1 MIIEIKNHSELLE
14 FIKRDNVPARAA
26 AEIICKTLGVVML
39 FELSKENLIKELE
52 KFIVVYGNADAR
64 PLFFGQTKVD
74 FDITE
79 IYKIMDFD

>member
-26 AEIICKTLGVVML
+26 AEIICKTLGVFML
-39 FELSKENLIKELE
+39 FELSKENLIKELQKYIE
-52 KFIVVYGNADAR
+52 IWSGKEVK
-64 PLFFGQTKVD
+64 PLFFGQTKLD

>member
-1 MIIEIKNHSELLE
+1 MIIKIKNHNDLLE
-14 FIKRDNVPARAA
+14 FIKREDVPPRAA